1 MAVSFDYE
9 FGCNDRLV
17 VLLRSVY
24 NRSVKDR
31 VCARCIIPCRK
42 LILWMALA
50 GVASLNDGWRG
61 VDSDVV
67 ARTSQR
73 TEDCGLFWNLERSS
87 QSKYYSSGRLGSFN
101 TSLTVFVSPVIRT
114 VLPWACAVSFVIASR
129 ASTTLDLDIE
139 SGSLLKRCFS
149 DCVISASEG
158 RMSRAEQSLCSS
170 SRCSSSMLDRA
181 MKRRRPTSGPPQ
193 DMVRH
198 FDRGALEGRDVF
210 DRRSWPSWGVS
221 TAWLYKNLLRQLGLQ
236 IRLLDLNA
244 RGVDCSFG
252 MTPRRIIK
260 WCKLRSF
267 GASWYFLV
275 NTLGCLTLYSR
286 FVSPISARRFGSLEF
301 RLVS

>member
-1 MAVSFDYE
+1 MAVSSDYE
-9 FGCNDRLV
+9 YGCNDRLV

-170 SRCSSSMLDRA
+170 SRCLSSMLDRA

-193 DMVRH
+193 EHWRVVMCSIT
-198 FDRGALEGRDVF
+198 GAGPR
-210 DRRSWPSWGVS
+210 GVS
-221 TAWLYKNLLRQLGLQ
+221 LQLGST
-236 IRLLDLNA
+236 RTYC
-244 RGVDCSFG
+244 GSVDC
-252 MTPRRIIK
+252 
-260 WCKLRSF
+260 
-267 GASWYFLV
+267 
-275 NTLGCLTLYSR
+275 R
-286 FVSPISARRFGSLEF
+286 FVSWISMLAGWTAAS
-301 RLVS
+301 V